1 MKFGFYYKN
10 ELERNKPNKFFFR
23 EKDEKEQ
30 QITLE
35 FDDQADEIY
44 FPCVFEK
51 KAARVIIPT

>member
-35 FDDQADEIY
+35 FDD
-44 FPCVFEK
+44 
-51 KAARVIIPT
+51 